1 MKLNFLY
8 PFIILF
14 LVFFIYDASAQTM
27 EDRIAMGQ
35 YLTPSYQDYQLIPSL
50 IQEGCLYNSFTWDDN
65 PYVLIHRTVRHRET
79 LANIK
84 GLSDNRTSE
93 EIINSYQNYYSGY
106 NPEETYRK

>member
-1 MKLNFLY
+1 MKINFLY

-14 LVFFIYDASAQTM
+14 LVFFIYNASAQTM

-35 YLTPSYQDYQLIPSL
+35 YLTPPYQDYQLIPAL

-65 PYVLIHRTVRHRET
+65 PYVLIHRTVRHWEN
-79 LANIK
+79 LVNIK
-84 GLSDNRTSE
+84 ELSDNRTSK

-106 NPEETYRK
+106 NPGETYRK

>member
-14 LVFFIYDASAQTM
+14 LVVFIYDASAQTM

-35 YLTPSYQDYQLIPSL
+35 YFTPSYQDYHLIPAL
-50 IQEGCLYNSFTWDDN
+50 IQEGCLYNSYTWDDN
-65 PYVLIHRTVRHRET
+65 PYVLIHRTVKHWESLEKT
-79 LANIK
+79 K
-84 GLSDNRTSE
+84 GLSDNRTNE
-93 EIINSYQNYYSGY
+93 EIINSYQYYYSGY